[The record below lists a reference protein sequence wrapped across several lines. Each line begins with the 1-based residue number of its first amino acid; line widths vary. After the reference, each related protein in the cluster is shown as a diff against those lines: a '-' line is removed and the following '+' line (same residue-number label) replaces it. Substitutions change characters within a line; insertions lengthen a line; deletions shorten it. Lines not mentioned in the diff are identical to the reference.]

1 MRRQQFTGK
10 TLAEAVATAARELGL
25 SENALDYT
33 VLEKASKGFLGF
45 GAKEARIE
53 VALPDPAGKETP
65 AAPMAQPRLEE
76 KEDKAPE
83 APQAASPA
91 PAEALTSDQAKAD
104 ALLTPEDI
112 GLEFLAPIFEALEV
126 NPTVE
131 IQEDDDQI
139 TFAMYGEEVGI
150 LIGRRGD
157 TLNALQFLLSLA
169 INRRLGGHKRV
180 ILDCEDY
187 RTRRADTLSALA
199 HRMAD
204 KARETGRRVSLDP
217 MNAAERRLV
226 HLALEKEP
234 DIKAE
239 SYGEDPHRKIVI
251 YPQQHQ

>member
-25 SENALDYT
+25 SENVLDYT

-53 VALPDPAGKETP
+53 VAVDDLADKEVS
-65 AAPMAQPRLEE
+65 AAPVSQPSAQ
-76 KEDKAPE
+76 DKAPE
-83 APQAASPA
+83 APQAAGPVLTESPA
-91 PAEALTSDQAKAD
+91 SDSAD
-104 ALLTPEDI
+104 QDSLLTPENI
-112 GLEFLAPIFEALEV
+112 GLEFLAPIFEALGV
-126 NPTVE
+126 QPTVE

-187 RTRRADTLSALA
+187 RARRAETLSSLA
-199 HRMAD
+199 HRMAE
-204 KARETGRRVSLDP
+204 KARKTGRRVTLDS

-234 DIKAE
+234 GVKAE

-251 YPQQHQ
+251 YPQN